1 MWQGFWLCV
10 GCKNNVQVFLVLL
23 AVFIIFVALLWLL
36 VPAWYGLPPVTTNRE
51 RTRKALELAN
61 PQPGE
66 TLYDLGSGHG
76 RVLVIA
82 AKEFGLNAVGIEVG
96 PVQCVISWLNARWN
110 RVSSQVR
117 VEAGDFFKSNFE
129 EADIIFA
136 YLTSD
141 YGERLAKKLAAEL
154 KPGTRVVTVSFDL
167 PGWDADI
174 FDRERLIY
182 LYKK

>member
-1 MWQGFWLCV
+1 M
-10 GCKNNVQVFLVLL
+10 QVFLGIL
-23 AVFIIFVALLWLL
+23 AAFIIVVALLWLL
-36 VPAWYGLPPVTTNRE
+36 VPAWYGLPPVTTTRE
-51 RTRKALELAN
+51 RIRKALELAN
-61 PQPGE
+61 PQPDE

-82 AKEFGLNAVGIEVG
+82 AKEFGLNAVGIEAG
-96 PVQCVISWLNARWN
+96 PVQCIISWLSARWN
-110 RVSSQVR
+110 GVSSQVR
-117 VEAGDFFKSNFE
+117 VEVGDFFKSNFK

-154 KPGTRVVTVSFDL
+154 KPGARVVTVSFDL
-167 PGWDADI
+167 PGWDADV